1 MFTRRL
7 AKSLGKRGK
16 CLLESQPEELI
27 MFKHRGLIV
36 LALVALFGLQACVA
50 PPPRERVVYRDPAG
64 YNQGGGYDRRDN
76 GVCRTCGTIR
86 QIEQVR
92 VDQQT
97 TGGGAIL
104 GAIIGG
110 LIGNQFGRGSGR
122 AATTAVGAVGG
133 AVVGNSVES
142 NNARA
147 ASGYAWRYYVELDD
161 GHEAWVGQ
169 YDNPGFRIGDR
180 VVIRGGRND
189 GRLELMR

>member
-1 MFTRRL
+1 ML
-7 AKSLGKRGK
+7 H
-16 CLLESQPEELI
+16 Q
-27 MFKHRGLIV
+27 RGLII
-36 LALVALFGLQACVA
+36 LLLVALFGLQACVA

-64 YNQGGGYDRRDN
+64 YNNQNGYYDRG
-76 GVCRTCGTIR
+76 GVCNRCGTIR

-104 GAIIGG
+104 GLIIGG
-110 LIGNQFGRGSGR
+110 LIGNQFGHGSGR
-122 AATTAVGAVGG
+122 AATTAAGAVGG
-133 AVVGNSVES
+133 ALAGNAIEGS
-142 NNARA
+142 NARA

-180 VVIRGGRND
+180 VIIRGGRND

>member
-1 MFTRRL
+1 
-7 AKSLGKRGK
+7 
-16 CLLESQPEELI
+16 

-97 TGGGAIL
+97 TATSSAAAAVARRRRRSARSAVRSPATRSSRTMRARHPATPGAITWNSTT
-104 GAIIGG
+104 AT
-110 LIGNQFGRGSGR
+110 RPGSANTTIRVSVSATAWSSAVG
-122 AATTAVGAVGG
+122 ATTA
-133 AVVGNSVES
+133 
-142 NNARA
+142 
-147 ASGYAWRYYVELDD
+147 ASS
-161 GHEAWVGQ
+161 
-169 YDNPGFRIGDR
+169 
-180 VVIRGGRND
+180 
-189 GRLELMR
+189 

>member
-1 MFTRRL
+1 ML
-7 AKSLGKRGK
+7 H
-16 CLLESQPEELI
+16 
-27 MFKHRGLIV
+27 HRGLIV
-36 LALVALFGLQACVA
+36 LLIVALFGLQACVA

-64 YNQGGGYDRRDN
+64 NGQRGGYYGQDR
-76 GVCRTCGTIR
+76 GVCQRCGTIR

-104 GAIIGG
+104 GLIIGG

-122 AATTAVGAVGG
+122 AATTAIGAVGG
-133 AVVGNSVES
+133 AVAGNAIED

-147 ASGYAWRYYVELDD
+147 ASGYAWRFYVELDD

-169 YDNPGFRIGDR
+169 YDNPGLRVGDR
-180 VVIRGGRND
+180 VIIRGDRRD